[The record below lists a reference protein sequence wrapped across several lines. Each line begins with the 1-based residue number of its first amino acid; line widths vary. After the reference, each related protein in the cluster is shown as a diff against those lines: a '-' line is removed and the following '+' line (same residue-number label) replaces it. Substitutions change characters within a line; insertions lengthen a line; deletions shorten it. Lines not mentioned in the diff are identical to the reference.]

1 MNSTEQAFIGIDL
14 HNQRNSFSCA
24 VLDTSR
30 QILFCGSVTPLEW
43 QSMLSASQNVIAA
56 INSPLTLNEGFM
68 ADDDYR
74 QHLNPVPP
82 KSRFTEMR
90 VCEYQLFCKGLAPIR
105 TPRNVGRFSPGIQR
119 AFKFASEL
127 GLNGFQF
134 WPFPNCRYQMIE
146 TNSDAICQS
155 LMGVRPFAA
164 NSLEGRIQRQI
175 LLQSKGIPVEDA
187 MEFFEEV
194 TRHRLL
200 TSKLPDEKI
209 LVPTA
214 LNALLAALTA
224 WVVLN
229 RPAEYTRVGELDEG
243 TIIVP
248 TTQKNE

>member
-1 MNSTEQAFIGIDL
+1 
-14 HNQRNSFSCA
+14 
-24 VLDTSR
+24 
-30 QILFCGSVTPLEW
+30 
-43 QSMLSASQNVIAA
+43 
-56 INSPLTLNEGFM
+56 
-68 ADDDYR
+68 
-74 QHLNPVPP
+74 
-82 KSRFTEMR
+82 
-90 VCEYQLFCKGLAPIR
+90 
-105 TPRNVGRFSPGIQR
+105 
-119 AFKFASEL
+119 
-127 GLNGFQF
+127 
-134 WPFPNCRYQMIE
+134 
-146 TNSDAICQS
+146 
-155 LMGVRPFAA
+155 
-164 NSLEGRIQRQI
+164 
-175 LLQSKGIPVEDA
+175 